1 MLDFILSIFSAI
13 FQMDMRNHHDIPFA
27 MPLMMGAITG
37 LIIGFTILSWITR
50 EQKEL
55 IAQDVMQENESK
67 S

>member
-50 EQKEL
+50 EQKEQQD
-55 IAQDVMQENESK
+55 AQQSDENV
-67 S
+67 